1 MNNIKDYLLGDGPIL
16 EMATISKSE
25 NWGSEHYRIAVH
37 GPASGDR
44 LVPHVHI
51 YLTSD
56 KKPYNQFNFEVS
68 LIDILCYDEIN
79 LIYQRDT
86 KNNILRSNRN
96 KCSWEGYRKIKNG
109 FEDWLFS
116 KSSTPGDF
124 KDNLDAIIYWWNEE
138 SDTITLK
145 EYINSKGLKILDKYL
160 IYFN

>member
-1 MNNIKDYLLGDGPIL
+1 
-16 EMATISKSE
+16 
-25 NWGSEHYRIAVH
+25 
-37 GPASGDR
+37 
-44 LVPHVHI
+44 
-51 YLTSD
+51 
-56 KKPYNQFNFEVS
+56 
-68 LIDILCYDEIN
+68 
-79 LIYQRDT
+79 
-86 KNNILRSNRN
+86 LRSNRN